1 MNRRS
6 LLLNA
11 ACALGLGGG
20 LAACAPVT
28 QRPGVVQ
35 LGFRGARLEEN
46 GMVSFDGQRL
56 GMQRWLPA
64 QGVPITQ
71 VVVALHGM
79 NDYSNAFHLAAP
91 FWATQG
97 IATYAL
103 DLRGFGRSPDRGVW
117 APVDLMVEDVRNAVA
132 LVREAHPEAKVAIA
146 GISMGGAVGIVAMAS
161 ERPPAADALLL
172 FAPAVWGWSNQPLPY
187 KTSLWITAHTARG
200 WVVKPPEWLIKNVQA
215 SDNIDELRRMGRDPL
230 MIWGARSDTLY
241 GLVGLMEKAWSSL
254 GRVQVPVA
262 YFYGANDQIIPK
274 EPTMEAARRLKPD
287 DRSAYYANGWHLL
300 LVDKQAQ
307 VVWQDAAAFLKDPLA
322 DLPSGAPPI
331 PGAPT
336 APNVVRGGP
345 ARG

>member
-11 ACALGLGGG
+11 ACVAG
-20 LAACAPVT
+20 LAACAPIT
-28 QRPGVVQ
+28 QRPGLGQ
-35 LGFRGARLEEN
+35 LGFRGARLDTD

-64 QGVPITQ
+64 EGVPVTQ
-71 VVVALHGM
+71 VVVGLHGM
-79 NDYSNAFHLAAP
+79 NDYSNAFHMAGP
-91 FWATQG
+91 FWAQQG

-117 APVDLMVEDVRNAVA
+117 APVDLMIEDVRTAVA

-146 GISMGGAVGIVAMAS
+146 GVSMGGAVTITAMAS
-161 ERPPAADALLL
+161 ERPPAADSILL

-200 WVVKPPEWLIKNVQA
+200 WVVKPPEWLVKRVQPT
-215 SDNIDELRRMGRDPL
+215 DNIEELRRMGRDPL

-300 LVDKQAQ
+300 LVDRQAE
-307 VVWQDAAAFLKDPLA
+307 VVWRDAAAFLKDPLA

-336 APNVVRGGP
+336 APNVVKTQATRGG
-345 ARG
+345 

>member
-11 ACALGLGGG
+11 ACVAG

-28 QRPGVVQ
+28 QRAGLGQ
-35 LGFRGARLEEN
+35 LGFRGPRLATD
-46 GMVSFDGQRL
+46 GLVSFDGQTL
-56 GMQRWLPA
+56 GLMRWLPPEG
-64 QGVPITQ
+64 QPVTHVI
-71 VVVALHGM
+71 VALHGM
-79 NDYSNAFHLAAP
+79 NDYSNAFHLAGP

-97 IATYAL
+97 IATYAV
-103 DLRGFGRSPDRGVW
+103 DIRGFGRSPDRGVW
-117 APVDLMVEDVRNAVA
+117 APVDLVAEDIRTAVA
-132 LVREAHPEAKVAIA
+132 LVREAHPEAKVALA
-146 GISMGGAVGIVAMAS
+146 GESMGGALAIAAMAS
-161 ERPPAADALLL
+161 DRPPAAERLLL
-172 FAPAVWGWSNQPLPY
+172 FAPAVWGWSAQPLPY

-200 WVVKPPEWLIKNVQA
+200 WVVKPPEWLVKRVQPT
-215 SDNIDELRRMGRDPL
+215 DNIDELRRMGRDPL

-300 LVDKQAQ
+300 LVDKQAE
-307 VVWQDAAAFLKDPLA
+307 VVWRDAAAFLKDPLA

-336 APNVVRGGP
+336 APNVVKTQAARGG
-345 ARG
+345 